1 MTVPAY
7 EAPRATPIY
16 SFAALKTKQ
25 REIKDRAAEE
35 VVHITENG
43 NAAYIFCSEDVL
55 AQEKARAVEEA
66 LYERRVMEVLR
77 EGRGRFCGRA
87 CIPWRSGS
95 KSRSRKEAWS
105 WLKSKSLKALLRI

>member
-1 MTVPAY
+1 MSVSAY

-66 LYERRVMEVLR
+66 LYERRVMEVPWSEWRIRSVPPGMVSKAFSNMVVTMLR
-77 EGRGRFCGRA
+77 TGR
-87 CIPWRSGS
+87 
-95 KSRSRKEAWS
+95 
-105 WLKSKSLKALLRI
+105 

>member
-1 MTVPAY
+1 MPVPAY

-55 AQEKARAVEEA
+55 AQEKARAVEE
-66 LYERRVMEVLR
+66 VMEVLER
-77 EGRGRFCGRA
+77 GEADFAAGRVFHGVAEARAEVEKRLGRG
-87 CIPWRSGS
+87 
-95 KSRSRKEAWS
+95 
-105 WLKSKSLKALLRI
+105 

>member
-1 MTVPAY
+1 MPVPAY

-66 LYERRVMEVLR
+66 LYERRVMEVL
-77 EGRGRFCGRA
+77 ERGEA

-105 WLKSKSLKALLRI
+105 WLKSRSLKALLRI

>member
-1 MTVPAY
+1 MPVPAY

-66 LYERRVMEVLR
+66 LYEELWKCSRGERPILR
-77 EGRGRFCGRA
+77 PGVYSMA
-87 CIPWRSGS
+87 
-95 KSRSRKEAWS
+95 
-105 WLKSKSLKALLRI
+105 

>member
-1 MTVPAY
+1 MPVPAY

-43 NAAYIFCSEDVL
+43 NAAYIFCSEDTAHFNQATL
-55 AQEKARAVEEA
+55 
-66 LYERRVMEVLR
+66 RRHGSQSRCRPIRYNLPL
-77 EGRGRFCGRA
+77 FC
-87 CIPWRSGS
+87 
-95 KSRSRKEAWS
+95 
-105 WLKSKSLKALLRI
+105 

>member
-1 MTVPAY
+1 MPVPAY

-43 NAAYIFCSEDVL
+43 NAAYVFCSEDVL

-66 LYERRVMEVLR
+66 LYERRVMEVLER
-77 EGRGRFCGRA
+77 GEADFAAGRVFHGVAEARAEVEKRLGRG
-87 CIPWRSGS
+87 
-95 KSRSRKEAWS
+95 
-105 WLKSKSLKALLRI
+105 

>member
-1 MTVPAY
+1 MPVPAY

-35 VVHITENG
+35 VVHIIDIS

-55 AQEKARAVEEA
+55 GQEYAGSVE
-66 LYERRVMEVLR
+66 
-77 EGRGRFCGRA
+77 
-87 CIPWRSGS
+87 
-95 KSRSRKEAWS
+95 
-105 WLKSKSLKALLRI
+105 

>member
-1 MTVPAY
+1 MPVPAY

-43 NAAYIFCSEDVL
+43 RGGVVRTKNYGSA
-55 AQEKARAVEEA
+55 
-66 LYERRVMEVLR
+66 R

-105 WLKSKSLKALLRI
+105 WLKSRSLKALLRI

>member
-1 MTVPAY
+1 MPVPAY

-35 VVHITENG
+35 VVRTFTENG

-66 LYERRVMEVLR
+66 LYERRVMEVLER
-77 EGRGRFCGRA
+77 GEADFAAGRVFHGVAEARAEVEKRLGRG
-87 CIPWRSGS
+87 
-95 KSRSRKEAWS
+95 
-105 WLKSKSLKALLRI
+105 

>member
-1 MTVPAY
+1 MPVPAY

-55 AQEKARAVEEA
+55 AQEKEA
-66 LYERRVMEVLR
+66 LYERRVMEVLER
-77 EGRGRFCGRA
+77 GEADFAAGRVFHGVAEARAEVEKRLGRG
-87 CIPWRSGS
+87 
-95 KSRSRKEAWS
+95 
-105 WLKSKSLKALLRI
+105 

>member
-1 MTVPAY
+1 MPVPAY

-25 REIKDRAAEE
+25 REI
-35 VVHITENG
+35 NG

-66 LYERRVMEVLR
+66 LYERRVMEVLER
-77 EGRGRFCGRA
+77 GEADFAAGRVFHGVAEARAEVEKRLGRG
-87 CIPWRSGS
+87 
-95 KSRSRKEAWS
+95 
-105 WLKSKSLKALLRI
+105 

>member
-1 MTVPAY
+1 MPVPAY

-66 LYERRVMEVLR
+66 LYEGSAR

-105 WLKSKSLKALLRI
+105 WLKSRSLKALLRI